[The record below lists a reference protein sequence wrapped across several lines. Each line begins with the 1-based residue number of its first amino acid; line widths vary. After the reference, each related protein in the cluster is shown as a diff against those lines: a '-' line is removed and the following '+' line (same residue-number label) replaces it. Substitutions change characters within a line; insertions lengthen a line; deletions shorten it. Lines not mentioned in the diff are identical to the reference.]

1 LLLLLLVIA
10 FSVLLVEFRIQT
22 PRRRSPPSRINIRV
36 VLLLVTSRF
45 RSMTTRINCFWYS
58 RLETVATTNVGNNA
72 DLSYTTGNSKSGVSK
87 AELSGTMAATGAQ
100 FRIVRVSKDP
110 ENSTTGSANAN
121 VIVRIDEHFYGTE
134 TGV

>member
-1 LLLLLLVIA
+1 
-10 FSVLLVEFRIQT
+10 
-22 PRRRSPPSRINIRV
+22 
-36 VLLLVTSRF
+36 
-45 RSMTTRINCFWYS
+45 MTTRINCFWYS
-58 RLETVATTNVGNNA
+58 RLERLLPRTIGNNA

-100 FRIVRVSKDP
+100 FRIVRVSNDP

>member
-1 LLLLLLVIA
+1 MFKVQSA
-10 FSVLLVEFRIQT
+10 G
-22 PRRRSPPSRINIRV
+22 
-36 VLLLVTSRF
+36 
-45 RSMTTRINCFWYS
+45 
-58 RLETVATTNVGNNA
+58 TVATTNIGNNA
-72 DLSYTTGNSKSGVSK
+72 DLSYVTGNSKSGVSK

-100 FRIVRVSKDP
+100 FRIIRVSNDP